1 MKSLVTLLRRFYKWE
16 HFWLCLLVVA
26 TLILHFVIVDKPPSL
41 ILDEQYYI
49 NEARGIIENH
59 EIEFEEHPPLG
70 KLFIITGIKIFGD
83 NTLGWR
89 FFSIVLGTACIILF
103 YFICRSLGMSPWAT
117 NFATFLLALENMTF
131 IQASVAM
138 LDVFFLVFMLAA
150 YLLYL
155 NRRYITAGIAVGL
168 SVLAKLSAVLSVPA
182 LIIHWFFTRTKR
194 SRWFA
199 LTIALSVITFL
210 ALMPLLDYFTVL
222 DFDDVTTPFERIE
235 TMVNMTSSL
244 TFENSTHES
253 MSRPWEWLISYR
265 PMPFWWDPHY
275 ISGISPSVWALTI
288 PTFAYMVYKA
298 VRRDEAG
305 LFGAAWFTSTYLLWI
320 PASLITGRLSYL
332 FYFYPSIG
340 AICIGLG
347 LGMSELIRLFQTR
360 KSGKLKWTSLSVV
373 VIIVLAHLVSFMLL
387 YPLFPIRYY

>member
-103 YFICRSLGMSPWAT
+103 YFICRRLGMSPWAT

-131 IQASVAM
+131 VQASVAM
-138 LDVFFLVFMLAA
+138 LDVFFLVFMLAS

-168 SVLAKLSAVLSVPA
+168 SVLAKLSAALSVPA
-182 LIIHWFFTRTKR
+182 LIIHWFFTRTNR

-199 LTIALSVITFL
+199 LTIVLSVIAFL

-222 DFDDVTTPFERIE
+222 DFADVTTPFERIK
-235 TMVNMTSSL
+235 TMVNMTSSI
-244 TFENSTHES
+244 TFESSTHES
-253 MSRPWEWLISYR
+253 MSRPWEWLLSYR
-265 PMPFWWDPHY
+265 PMPFWWEPHY
-275 ISGISPSVWALTI
+275 ISGISPSIWALTI

-305 LFGAAWFTSTYLLWI
+305 LFGAAWFASTYLLWI

-347 LGMSELIRLFQTR
+347 LGMSELVRLFQTR
-360 KSGKLKWTSLSVV
+360 KSGKLKWTSLSIVI
-373 VIIVLAHLVSFMLL
+373 IIVLAHIVSFMLL

>member
-1 MKSLVTLLRRFYKWE
+1 LKSLVTLLRRFYKWE